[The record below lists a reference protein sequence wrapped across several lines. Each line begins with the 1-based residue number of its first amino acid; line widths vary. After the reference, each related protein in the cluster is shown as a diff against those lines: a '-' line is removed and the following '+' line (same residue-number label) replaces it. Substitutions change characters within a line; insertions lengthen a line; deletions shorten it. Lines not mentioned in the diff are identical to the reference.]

1 VPPDGQEESP
11 AEGEPEGQSDGV
23 EHPFGP
29 PSGQVEAVAPPV
41 VVAMVA
47 HDPGP
52 WFEEALRSVVA
63 QTYRNT
69 SLLVI
74 DGASAEEVSPR
85 VAAIAPDAHV
95 RRLDADLGFG
105 PAANE
110 VLGAVEGADFYLFC
124 HDDIRLEPDAIQVM
138 VEEAFRSN
146 AGIVGGKLVAWD
158 DSEQLLQVGMGA
170 DKTGAPAPYVDRGEL
185 DQEQHDAVRDVFYV
199 PGAATLVR
207 ADLFSALGGF
217 DPEIELLGE
226 DLDLSW
232 RAHVVGARVLVAP
245 AARIAHLEA
254 LGHRRPVDDR
264 RRLQMRHRLRTSRV
278 CYTAPSRARV
288 LPQAAAI
295 AMVELIYG
303 VVTGRFRHAADVISA
318 WTWNL
323 RRRRSTRQLR
333 RELARHRRVPDSDV
347 RSLQVHG
354 SARWSAFVRGQR
366 GAGQHRLG
374 TVTASGREMVTNLRS
389 ARARASIVAWCAV
402 LVVLLLGSRDL
413 FTNGIPTIGQLA
425 AFPGHPSQLVQQW
438 TSGFRSTG
446 LGSDTPAPTL
456 LGVLGGLGYLFFGAM
471 GLLRTI
477 LILGALPLGV
487 VGIWRLARPLGS
499 RRARIT
505 ALVVYTCLP
514 LAINALARG
523 RWDGLTLYGFMP
535 WILNQLARASGVA
548 PYGPGGGEAGPGVV
562 ERPVTQ
568 RVLMLGLVT
577 ALAGLVAPVSV
588 AVMVATALALVIGG
602 LLVGEVRGALR
613 LMGVALAGAAVAV
626 VLQLPWSLSVA
637 SEGWRGIVG
646 LSTTGS
652 EPLSIGAL
660 LRFATGPFG
669 STPLGWVF
677 LPAGLL
683 VLLIGK
689 SWRLRWAARAWTAVV
704 GSMAAAFVAQG
715 LAPGWFPAPE
725 VLLAPA
731 AVGLSLAIAL
741 GMVAFEVDLPDYHF
755 GLRQIASLAAGV
767 ALVLGIVP
775 ALGAAVSGDWGLPA
789 SDFSSTLSNLGAKD
803 AQHGPYRL
811 LWLGEA
817 AVVPGA
823 PWRLLAPTIGHLG
836 RAGALAYT
844 TADDG
849 TGDVTDLLP
858 GPDSG
863 ATSKLAQTLRIAAS
877 GSTTRLGALL
887 APMGIRYIVVP
898 LANAPQPYNTGP
910 TSHPTELL
918 SMLDDQ
924 LDLANVD
931 VTGGVAV
938 YRNAAWGPARAQ
950 LPAGT
955 SFPPGGPGIAD
966 RTVPELAGA
975 PTALPDTSSFAS
987 YSGSL
992 AQPTMVYLS
1001 AGTSRWNLEVGGR
1014 RVSATRVLGW
1024 ANAFDAPAGSSATLR
1039 YDTPSSRWLWLG
1051 GQVLAWLLLLGAMFR
1066 TRVRAQSQRD
1076 LEVIEAEG
1084 ELA

>member
-1 VPPDGQEESP
+1 
-11 AEGEPEGQSDGV
+11 
-23 EHPFGP
+23 
-29 PSGQVEAVAPPV
+29 
-41 VVAMVA
+41 MVA

-52 WFEEALRSVVA
+52 WFEDALRSVGA

-74 DGASAEEVSPR
+74 DGASAEDLTAR

-95 RRLDADLGFG
+95 RRLDADVGFG

-110 VLGAVEGADFYLFC
+110 VLAAVEGADFYLFC
-124 HDDIRLEPDAIQVM
+124 HDDIRLDPDAIQVM

-158 DSEQLLQVGMGA
+158 DPEQLLQVGMGA

-217 DPEIELLGE
+217 DPEIALLGE

-245 AARIAHLEA
+245 AARVAHLEA

-264 RRLQMRHRLRTSRV
+264 RRLQMRHRLRTSQV
-278 CYTAPSRARV
+278 CYTLPSRVRV

-295 AMVELIYG
+295 ALIELVYG
-303 VVTGRFRHAADVISA
+303 VVTGRFRHAGDVASA
-318 WTWNL
+318 WAWNL
-323 RRRRSTRQLR
+323 RHHGSARRLRRQLG
-333 RELARHRRVPDSDV
+333 AHRRVPDRDV
-347 RSLQVHG
+347 RRLQVHG

-366 GAGQHRLG
+366 GTGQNRLG

-389 ARARASIVAWCAV
+389 ARARSSLIAWCVVLAV
-402 LVVLLLGSRDL
+402 LALGSRDL
-413 FTNGIPTIGQLA
+413 FTNGVPTIGQFA
-425 AFPGHPSQLVQQW
+425 TFPGHPSQLVQQW
-438 TSGFRSTG
+438 VSGFRSTG

-471 GLLRTI
+471 GLLRTV
-477 LILGALPLGV
+477 LIVGALPLGAL
-487 VGIWRLARPLGS
+487 GIWRLARPLGS

-505 ALVVYTCLP
+505 ALVVYVCLP
-514 LAINALARG
+514 LGINALARG
-523 RWDGLTLYGFMP
+523 RWDGLVLYGFMP
-535 WILNQLARASGVA
+535 WILNQLARASGLA
-548 PYGPGGGEAGPGVV
+548 PFGDDRGDAGPGVV
-562 ERPVTQ
+562 DRPVTQ

-577 ALAGLVAPVSV
+577 ALAALVAPIAVV
-588 AVMVATALALVIGG
+588 VMVATALALVVGG

-613 LMGVALAGAAVAV
+613 LLGVAVAGAIVAV
-626 VLQLPWSLSVA
+626 VLQLPWSLSATSV
-637 SEGWRGIVG
+637 GWRGVAG
-646 LSTTGS
+646 LATTGA
-652 EPLSIGAL
+652 EPLSLGAV

-689 SWRLRWAARAWTAVV
+689 DWRLRWAARAWAVV
-704 GSMAAAFVAQG
+704 IGSMATAFVAQG
-715 LAPGWFPAPE
+715 VAPGWFPTPE

-731 AVGLSLAIAL
+731 AVALSLSVAL
-741 GMVAFEVDLPDYHF
+741 GMVSFEVDLPDYHF

-767 ALVLGIVP
+767 ALVLGIFPV
-775 ALGAAVSGDWGLPA
+775 LGASFSGDWGLPA
-789 SDFSSTLSNLGAKD
+789 SDFSSTLANLGAKD
-803 AQHGPYRL
+803 AQRGPYRL

-817 AVVPGA
+817 EVVPGA
-823 PWRLLAPTIGHLG
+823 PWRLIAPNIGQLG

-863 ATSKLAQTLRIAAS
+863 ATAKLAQTLRIAAS
-877 GSTTRLGALL
+877 GGTTRLGALL

-910 TSHPTELL
+910 TSQPTELL

-924 LDLANVD
+924 LDLADVP

-938 YRNAAWGPARAQ
+938 FRNSAWGPTRAVASGRHVV
-950 LPAGT
+950 PSGR
-955 SFPPGGPGIAD
+955 SGHRRPHGPGPGRRAD
-966 RTVPELAGA
+966 RAAGRAEVRLLPGPGPAAFDGVPVGGLVEVEPRGRRPSGAGDAGA
-975 PTALPDTSSFAS
+975 RLGQRLRRAGRIDGDAAL
-987 YSGSL
+987 
-992 AQPTMVYLS
+992 
-1001 AGTSRWNLEVGGR
+1001 
-1014 RVSATRVLGW
+1014 
-1024 ANAFDAPAGSSATLR
+1024 
-1039 YDTPSSRWLWLG
+1039 
-1051 GQVLAWLLLLGAMFR
+1051 
-1066 TRVRAQSQRD
+1066 
-1076 LEVIEAEG
+1076 
-1084 ELA
+1084 

>member
-1 VPPDGQEESP
+1 V
-11 AEGEPEGQSDGV
+11 
-23 EHPFGP
+23 
-29 PSGQVEAVAPPV
+29 QVEAVAPPV

-47 HDPGP
+47 HEPGP
-52 WFEEALRSVVA
+52 WFEEALRSVLA

-74 DGASAEEVSPR
+74 DGASAEDLAPR
-85 VAAIAPDAHV
+85 IAAVAPEAHV
-95 RRLDADLGFG
+95 RRLDADVGFG

-124 HDDIRLEPDAIQVM
+124 HDDIRLDPDAIQVM

-146 AGIVGGKLVAWD
+146 AGIVGGKLVAWED
-158 DSEQLLQVGMGA
+158 PEQLLQVGMSA

-217 DPEIELLGE
+217 DPDIELLGE

-278 CYTAPSRARV
+278 CYTGPSRVRV

-295 AMVELIYG
+295 SLVELVYG
-303 VVTGRFRHAADVISA
+303 LVTGRFRHAGDVASA

-323 RRRRSTRQLR
+323 RHRRSTRQLR
-333 RELARHRRVPDSDV
+333 RRLAEHRRVPDRDV
-347 RSLQVHG
+347 RRLQVHG

-366 GAGQHRLG
+366 GAGQNRLG

-389 ARARASIVAWCAV
+389 ARARSSLLAWCAV
-402 LVVLLLGSRDL
+402 LAVMLLGSRDL
-413 FTNGIPTIGQLA
+413 FTNGVPTIGQLA
-425 AFPGHPSQLVQQW
+425 PFPGHPSQLLQQW

-471 GLLRTI
+471 GLLRTV
-477 LILGALPLGV
+477 LIVGALPLGA

-499 RRARIT
+499 RRARIA
-505 ALVVYTCLP
+505 ALVVYACLP
-514 LAINALARG
+514 LGINALARG
-523 RWDGLTLYGFMP
+523 RWDGLVLYGFMP

-548 PYGPGGGEAGPGVV
+548 PFGAGAGDAGPGVID
-562 ERPVTQ
+562 RPVTQ
-568 RVLMLGLVT
+568 RILMLGLVT
-577 ALAGLVAPVSV
+577 ALAALVAPVAV
-588 AVMVATALALVIGG
+588 AVMVATAFALVLGG

-613 LMGVALAGAAVAV
+613 LMGVALAAAVVAV
-626 VLQLPWSLSVA
+626 VLQLPWSLSAV
-637 SEGWRGIVG
+637 SVGWRGIVG

-652 EPLSIGAL
+652 EPLSLSAL

-669 STPLGWVF
+669 STPVGWVF

-689 SWRLRWAARAWTAVV
+689 SWRLRWAARAWVV
-704 GSMAAAFVAQG
+704 VTGSMAVAFVAQG
-715 LAPGWFPAPE
+715 QTPGWFPPPE

-731 AVGLSLAIAL
+731 AVALSLAIAL

-767 ALVLGIVP
+767 ALVLGIFP
-775 ALGAAVSGDWGLPA
+775 ALGAAFSGDWGLPA

-803 AQHGPYRL
+803 PQRGPYRL

-817 AVVPGA
+817 EVVPGEPWGLVA
-823 PWRLLAPTIGHLG
+823 PSIGQLG
-836 RAGALAYT
+836 RAGALAYM

-858 GPDSG
+858 GPDTG
-863 ATSKLAQTLRIAAS
+863 ATSKLAQTLRIAAA
-877 GSTTRLGALL
+877 GGTTRLGALL

-898 LANAPQPYNTGP
+898 LANAPQPFNTGP
-910 TSHPTELL
+910 TSQPTELL
-918 SMLDDQ
+918 SMLDNQ
-924 LDLANVD
+924 LDLADLD

-938 YRNAAWGPARAQ
+938 FRNAAWGPTRAQ

-955 SFPPGGPGIAD
+955 SFPSGGPGIAD
-966 RTVPELAGA
+966 RTVPELTGA
-975 PTALPDTSSFAS
+975 PTALPDSSHYAS
-987 YSGSL
+987 YSGPLSDP
-992 AQPTMVYLS
+992 ATVYLA
-1001 AGTSRWNLEVGGR
+1001 AGASRWDLQVAGH
-1014 RVSATRVLGW
+1014 RVPATRVLGW
-1024 ANAFDAPAGSSATLR
+1024 AKAFDAPAGSSATLK
-1039 YDTPSSRWLWLG
+1039 YDTPVSRWLWLG
-1051 GQVLAWLLLLGAMFR
+1051 GQMIVWLLLLGTMFR
-1066 TRVRAQSQRD
+1066 TRVRAQSLRD